1 MSLKPKG
8 IIHPSHPVAN
18 GVFPIQVSPVFP
30 SPIVPIIKDQKS
42 STPLQHHQAICQAGM
57 RNSSGRNQ
65 QHYRL
70 FDEEIFENAYMP
82 MWHLLKLVV
91 IKEEHPLGIGKIR
104 FKKDP

>member
-70 FDEEIFENAYMP
+70 FDEEIFENAGTDLVGIEFVNARP
-82 MWHLLKLVV
+82 MDGSPNWS
-91 IKEEHPLGIGKIR
+91 
-104 FKKDP
+104 